1 MILEAL
7 ILANEAALENGM
19 LNAHGIGWRFF
30 EPPHAYPATLGGS
43 ICGTVIVEDADYG
56 AVHELVLMVS
66 DDAGQVAV
74 ASGSLTFD
82 CTEPSEQMT
91 VGRLVFAWPF
101 VITVRGP
108 TVLVATVSMGGEELG
123 RQEVIARARASD

>member
-7 ILANEAALENGM
+7 ILANEAALEDGM

-30 EPPHAYPATLGGS
+30 EPPDAYPATLGGS
-43 ICGTVIVEDADYG
+43 ICGTMIVEDADYG
-56 AVHELVLMVS
+56 EIHELALMVS
-66 DDAGQVAV
+66 DDAGQVA
-74 ASGSLTFD
+74 ATTGSLTFD

-101 VITVRGP
+101 VTTVRGP
-108 TVLVATVSMGGEELG
+108 TIVTATVSIGGEELG
-123 RQEVIARARASD
+123 RQEVIARAPADD